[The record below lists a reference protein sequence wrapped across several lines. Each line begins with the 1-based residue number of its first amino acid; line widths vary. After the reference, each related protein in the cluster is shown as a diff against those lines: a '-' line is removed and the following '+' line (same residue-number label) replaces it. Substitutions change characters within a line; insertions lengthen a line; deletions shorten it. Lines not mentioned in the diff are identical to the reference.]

1 MIRSS
6 RYDSGDEIRY
16 SYVQDSESVDV
27 NDITE
32 QELGETS
39 GTHNNDLL
47 EGVFGRNKDDMDE
60 KNDRVLT
67 KIKDGRLHSQCALVN
82 TTSPDN
88 RIACILRVRRRRL
101 YSSFHLRCYLVDFTI
116 QKCHC
121 FPSESY
127 HSRNSILIHNLPPR
141 QLMCNTTDPSI
152 RLCKKILLPLTSPQ
166 YPAVHP
172 YDPPS
177 SSAQTKP
184 TAPPSSAQ
192 TGPGAP
198 THGRQLRC
206 SQG

>member
-16 SYVQDSESVDV
+16 SYVQDSESFDV
-27 NDITE
+27 NNITE

-39 GTHNNDLL
+39 GAHKNDLL
-47 EGVFGRNKDDMDE
+47 EGVFGLNKDGMDE

-67 KIKDGRLHSQCALVN
+67 KIKDGRFHSQFALVN
-82 TTSPDN
+82 MT
-88 RIACILRVRRRRL
+88 
-101 YSSFHLRCYLVDFTI
+101 
-116 QKCHC
+116 
-121 FPSESY
+121 Y
-127 HSRNSILIHNLPPR
+127 HSRNSILIKLPPR

-152 RLCKKILLPLTSPQ
+152 RLCKKILFPLTSPQ